1 MTSTHEMSATV
12 TSKSAAAPAAITVKY
27 TNKSRSFREP
37 DRHGWRKYYEPNHEY
52 VVSTQDNETYVFELD
67 EPVKESEQ
75 TLIGLK
81 EASNNSYK
89 LYKSMPD
96 HNMMYV
102 EVYTNGQLVEHG
114 PLSPA
119 YSGSK
124 FNDDSFGRGYTRQ
137 GKFTTKN
144 IYGTKST
151 SEYEMGQLHGWQIEP
166 CFINP
171 FNTCERFNIDNN
183 CVGCRIRKP
192 DGSISSD
199 NILGSFEN
207 INRIPDDIF
216 RRLIDDGVKTDA
228 KDSMGNT
235 ILHWAMSYGYNGT
248 RVRGSP
254 SLKYLLYSR
263 DELVELLLEQPTI
276 DVNARNALGETP
288 LMLAVNMC
296 DLETIQLLCTRADR
310 AVKDIYGRSALDRVN
325 LALQC
330 RIPYGNPDVD
340 STDKYNKMIELLTV
354 DDPSAVEL
362 P

>member
-1 MTSTHEMSATV
+1 MEHSATV
-12 TSKSAAAPAAITVKY
+12 NSESAAAPAAPAFTVNY
-27 TNKSRSFREP
+27 TNRSYSEWEP
-37 DRHGWRKYYEPNHEY
+37 DRHGGRTYHTIIHEY
-52 VVSTQDNETYVFELD
+52 AVTTRDGKTYVFELRR
-67 EPVKESEQ
+67 PVKESEQ
-75 TLIGLK
+75 TIHGLSQ
-81 EASNNSYK
+81 ASRKRYT
-89 LYKSMPD
+89 LYKPTPD
-96 HNMMYV
+96 PDMMYV
-102 EVYTNGQLVEHG
+102 EDYIDGQLVEHG
-114 PLSPA
+114 PLAVFPIEGRE
-119 YSGSK
+119 YSE
-124 FNDDSFGRGYTRQ
+124 DSIGRHYTRH
-137 GKFTTKN
+137 GKFTFDP

-151 SEYEMGQLHGWQIEP
+151 SEYERGQLHGWQIEP
-166 CFINP
+166 LSFNP
-171 FNTCERFNIDNN
+171 FNKCERFYINSDF
-183 CVGCRIRKP
+183 VGCRIRKP

-199 NILGSFEN
+199 NILGSPEN
-207 INRIPDDIF
+207 LCRIPDYAF
-216 RRLIDDGVKTDA
+216 PRLIDDGVKLDA

-263 DELVELLLEQPTI
+263 HELVELLSEQPTI
-276 DVNARNALGETP
+276 DVDARNSLGETP

-310 AVKDIYGRSALDRVN
+310 AAKDIYGRSALDRVK

-330 RIPYGNPDVD
+330 KLPYGNPGVD